1 METSIAV
8 FRGKEIK
15 RTNEAYSK
23 TFRHKGLLNALAVAE
38 MQNGIK
44 QGIR

>member
-1 METSIAV
+1 MMDNPQNKQSA
-8 FRGKEIK
+8 GC
-15 RTNEAYSK
+15 SK
-23 TFRHKGLLNALAVAE
+23 TFRRKGLSNALAVAE